1 MGQGIEQNGE
11 VLGSEK
17 RFWRKVRDRYDDWK
31 ASFVY
36 SLRNVIKFLRNTP
49 ETYMVTGNE
58 ETLASWDER
67 ESERGAGQHRS
78 YPVVLGFRMSRYNI
92 LRGSEGRVICLTR
105 MELAHVVRVFMRV
118 AVDADMVLEIWEERG

>member
-1 MGQGIEQNGE
+1 MGQGIEQTGE

-17 RFWRKVRDRYDDWK
+17 RFWRKLRDRYEDWE

-36 SLRNVIKFLRNTP
+36 GLRNVIKFLRNTP
-49 ETYMVTGNE
+49 ETYMVTADE

-67 ESERGAGQHRS
+67 ESERGAGQHRT

-92 LRGSEGRVICLTR
+92 IQGSEDRVICLTR
-105 MELAHVVRVFMRV
+105 MELNHAVRVLMREV
-118 AVDADMVLEIWEERG
+118 IDYGMILEIWEERG